1 MSGVI
6 RPMLGVGV
14 TVMFGVGINCDFVPG
29 LVVYM
34 IWNGNRDAPM
44 AGVVSVGLSPF
55 VSEEA
60 HPAT

>member
-14 TVMFGVGINCDFVPG
+14 TVMFGVGINCDFGPG

-34 IWNGNRDAPM
+34 IWNGNRDASM
-44 AGVVSVGLSPF
+44 AGVVSVGLHPF
-55 VSEEA
+55 VAEEA